1 MIYCCPRPHCSGSAH
16 WLGYT
21 AAAPLFTLCR
31 AERTC
36 DLASR
41 VPLTTDSVP
50 SPPRLST
57 IPADK
62 ANPATPFYAVLCA
75 NTRDARR
82 NPALPRAHFTIAA
95 RALCCPFLHS
105 PSHTLSRPQYTAS
118 CDETSFARLPTSPIR
133 PARHPRA
140 SFADHG
146 PRHQHSPLNISLHP
160 RHCF

>member
-1 MIYCCPRPHCSGSAH
+1 MIYCCPRPHCSGSVH
-16 WLGYT
+16 WLGYS

-118 CDETSFARLPTSPIR
+118 CDENLLRAPAYLTHPTSETSPGFIR
-133 PARHPRA
+133 
-140 SFADHG
+140 
-146 PRHQHSPLNISLHP
+146 
-160 RHCF
+160 